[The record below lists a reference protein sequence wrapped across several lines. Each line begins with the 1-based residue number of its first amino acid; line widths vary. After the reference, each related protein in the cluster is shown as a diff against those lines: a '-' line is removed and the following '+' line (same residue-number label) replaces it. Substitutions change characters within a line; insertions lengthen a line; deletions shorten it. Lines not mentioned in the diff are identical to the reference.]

1 MFFFF
6 VVFFVFN
13 KKNKN
18 CYHIS
23 TSPLSHGT
31 LLARLFAVCTHM
43 QISEGEAEAGGG
55 GGSGR
60 EGWEMDVNVE

>member
-1 MFFFF
+1 MFFCL
-6 VVFFVFN
+6 FVFN
-13 KKNKN
+13 KKIK
-18 CYHIS
+18 IV
-23 TSPLSHGT
+23 TIFQPPPPSHGT

-55 GGSGR
+55 GGRGR